1 MKRMKKGAATVWLI
15 ILLAVIVGLGYISYG
30 VISNT
35 VKDKD
40 GGLKLGLDLAGGVSI
55 TYEATGETPT
65 QEQMDDTITK
75 IQQRIENDLG
85 AESSTTEASVYQVGD
100 DRITV
105 EIPGVSDAN
114 ALLEELGTPG
124 QLYFIAHYDAD
135 GNENYSYSSTTYT
148 YELNYDIDTLI
159 ENGSVIL
166 TGSNVKS
173 AEAQYEQNQTTG
185 AQSPVVAISLD
196 SEGTEA
202 FAAATETAYNNSQD
216 SIGIY
221 YDGEFI
227 SVPSVNAVIS
237 GGEAVISGMSDYEA
251 AEQLASYIRIGGLD
265 ITLEEIQSEV
275 VGAQLGSDALNSA
288 LLAAGIGLLV
298 VMAFMIFDYLLPG
311 VAAAIALALYTVILV
326 GLLYAFNITLTLSG
340 IAGIILSIGMAV
352 DANAI
357 IFARIREEITAGQ
370 SVRQAVNTG
379 FSKAMGAIVDG
390 NITTLIAAAVLYL
403 LGSGSV
409 KGFATTL
416 ALGVVLSM
424 FTALVITRLLMN
436 IFMAFGLRDVKFYG
450 KSRQYPKFD
459 FIGKRKIFI
468 GISVA
473 VILVGVVFM
482 GVYQVK
488 DSKALNYSLEFSG
501 GTSTT
506 VDFEDSYTLQE
517 AEETLVPVFS
527 EITGD
532 NDIQIQTVQ
541 NSNQIIFKT
550 RTLDLDER
558 QALNEAL
565 EEQFG
570 VTEESITSQNISSI
584 ISGEMRRTSLIAVL
598 VATVC
603 MLLYIWFRFKD
614 IRFATSAIIA
624 LIHDVL
630 VVLTLYAI
638 VRISVGSAFIACILT
653 VVGYSVNDTIVI
665 FDRHR
670 DNLKLVEPSSD
681 EELAEI
687 ANEGIRKTIG
697 RSISTSITTA
707 VMVLF
712 LLIFGSSAMREFAF
726 PLLVGVLCG
735 TYSSIFIAT
744 PLWYLMRVKIKSN
757 KKDDS
762 DNTPKITANA
772 DKAARKKKKA
782 EMAKNR

>member
-1 MKRMKKGAATVWLI
+1 MKRMKKGAAAVWLV

-75 IQQRIENDLG
+75 IQQRIENDLS
-85 AESSTTEASVYQVGD
+85 ADSSTTEASVYQVGD
-100 DRITV
+100 NRITV

-114 ALLEELGTPG
+114 AILEELGTPG
-124 QLYFIAHYDAD
+124 QLYFISHYDAD
-135 GNENYSYSSTTYT
+135 GNENYSYSSTYYT
-148 YELNYDIDTLI
+148 YVLNYDIDTLI

-166 TGSNVKS
+166 TGSNVTS
-173 AEAQYEQNQTTG
+173 AEAMYQTDSTTN
-185 AQSPVVAISLD
+185 ASEPVVSITLD

-202 FAAATETAYNNSQD
+202 FAEATETAYNNSQD
-216 SIGIY
+216 TIGIY

-237 GGEAVISGMSDYEA
+237 GGEAIISGMDDYEA

-265 ITLEEIQSEV
+265 IDLEEIQSEV

-298 VMAFMIFDYLLPG
+298 VMLFMIIDYLLPG
-311 VAAAIALALYTVILV
+311 FAAAIALALYTVILV
-326 GLLYAFNITLTLSG
+326 GLLYAFDITLTLSG

-357 IFARIREEITAGQ
+357 IFARIREEITAG
-370 SVRQAVNTG
+370 SNVRTAVNTG

-488 DSKALNYSLEFSG
+488 DGKALNYSLEFSG

-506 VDFEDSYTLQE
+506 VDFEESYTLEE
-517 AEETLVPVFS
+517 AEDEIVPVFS

-532 NDIQIQTVQ
+532 NDIQVQTVQ

-550 RTLDLDER
+550 RTLDLEER
-558 QALNEAL
+558 EALNTAL

-570 VTEESITSQNISSI
+570 VTEESITSQNISST
-584 ISGEMRRTSLIAVL
+584 ISSEMRSTALIAVI
-598 VATVC
+598 VATIC

-614 IRFATSAIIA
+614 IRFATSAIIG
-624 LIHDVL
+624 LLHDVL

-653 VVGYSVNDTIVI
+653 VVGYSVNDTIVV

-681 EELAEI
+681 EELAEL

-697 RSISTSITTA
+697 RSLSTSITTA

-712 LLIFGSSAMREFAF
+712 LLIFGSSSMREFAF

-757 KKDDS
+757 KKNDS
-762 DNTPKITANA
+762 DDTPKITANA